1 MGWRTLLEEC
11 GDALLD
17 DGSKQLPFYFA
28 IWRFDGE
35 MWARRLGREGVT
47 VAVGACSGVRRV
59 FWGFTPLLQAGNW
72 ARPLPAVSASTVT
85 RQSYSVYPIITAAAP
100 SSSVHC
106 NPGYTALKHSP
117 CMVQFLTFLF
127 LFVFCFYCS
136 FFFCSLFSECWLPA
150 VICLL
155 LKKKSLLERSKS
167 ICFPFY
173 LEIVLISNNWVVIW
187 HIHVT
192 ESAICFTYSKESL

>member
-1 MGWRTLLEEC
+1 MGRRTLLEEC

-35 MWARRLGREGVT
+35 MWAQRLGREGAT
-47 VAVGACSGVRRV
+47 VVAGACSGVQRV

-127 LFVFCFYCS
+127 CLFSVFIVAFS
-136 FFFCSLFSECWLPA
+136 FVHCSLNVGYLQSDACCW
-150 VICLL
+150 
-155 LKKKSLLERSKS
+155 KKKSLLERSKS

-192 ESAICFTYSKESL
+192 ESAICFIFSKESL